1 MEEGESDPPTQ
12 EGNRRGDDARVVGEL
27 PPPPEGGKR
36 RGEEARVGEELER
49 EEDSP
54 SRSSAYDRRSS

>member
-12 EGNRRGDDARVVGEL
+12 EGNRRGEDARVVGEL
-27 PPPPEGGKR
+27 PPPEGGNR
-36 RGEEARVGEELER
+36 RGEDARVGEELER

-54 SRSSAYDRRSS
+54 SRSSA